1 MPDKNLTADCL
12 SCESTYN
19 VLYSSEVVSE
29 ETPLFCPFCGEV
41 IEDYI
46 DDEYTE
52 EDGDDWGDD
61 PKDTW

>member
-1 MPDKNLTADCL
+1 MPDRDLTADCL

-19 VLYSSEVVSE
+19 IQYSTEMTSE

-46 DDEYTE
+46 DDEQEE
-52 EDGDDWGDD
+52 EDDGWDEEINYE
-61 PKDTW
+61 